1 MILVGID
8 VASDKHDVSIMRDS
22 GEIIRENFTVLNKES
37 GYKKLLGEIEKAK
50 KLYKDDNIRIGF
62 ESTGVYSVG
71 LT

>member
-37 GYKKLLGEIEKAK
+37 GYKKATRRNWEGQEAL
-50 KLYKDDNIRIGF
+50 
-62 ESTGVYSVG
+62 
-71 LT
+71 